1 MSLSDPIA
9 DMLTRIRNALAARH
23 DVVNIR
29 ASKVCQGVCQVLKD
43 EGYILDFKRVEDN
56 KQGLLRVYLKY
67 GPRGEDVVTEVKR
80 ASRPGRRVYSGVD
93 GIPRPMGGLGIAI
106 VSTSKGVLSDRQCR
120 QLKVGGEI
128 LCTVC

>member
-23 DVVNIR
+23 DVVNVR
-29 ASKVCQGVCQVLKD
+29 ASKVCQGICQVLKD
-43 EGYILDFKRVEDN
+43 EGYIHDFKRIEDN

-67 GPRGEDVVTEVKR
+67 GPRGEEVVTEIKR
-80 ASRPGRRVYSGVD
+80 QSRPGRRMYASVTDV
-93 GIPRPMGGLGIAI
+93 PRPMGGLGISI
-106 VSTSKGVLSDRQCR
+106 ISTSQGVLSDRKCR
-120 QLKVGGEI
+120 ELKVGGEV